1 MTKEFNIYFI
11 PGKLFH
17 SLIFF
22 TLFFPFI
29 PSLIPSTD
37 TQPTFLLLISIS
49 LLYLLVQYKAL
60 PNYYSLSYNKLL
72 GLISLFILTIFLVAI
87 NNFIGNKP
95 ILWARIISFFQF
107 MLAIFFALSSK
118 YFFEEKTLKRVFFI
132 FAIFSVI
139 FFLTK
144 GLVERILIPSRA
156 ESFEMLVESGRGART
171 LSPEPAF
178 FALHILNLFVIYS
191 LLFGSIL
198 KSKKNRLLF
207 FVALFCLTISLSGYG
222 AVIAVLLL
230 TLRYTKIAIVT
241 LGTLAALSGMILE
254 YFGSL
259 AQFRGLSLLLKII
272 SDNPLVLIN
281 TDRSFSTR
289 VASFVSYLENIQKNL
304 VLGDGFTVNQGGG
317 YISIISSIGIIGLLF
332 FIYFLIKVFRKRISG
347 KLKFLIFFWFLIN
360 LFSGPI
366 GIPTLGFIIGLILR
380 KQSIKVPEGHLS
392 TVQNG

>member
-1 MTKEFNIYFI
+1 MTREFNIYFI

-37 TQPTFLLLISIS
+37 TQPTFLLFITIS
-49 LLYLLVQYKAL
+49 LFYLLVQYKAL

-72 GLISLFILTIFLVAI
+72 GLISLFVLTVFLVAI

-107 MLAIFFALSSK
+107 SLAIFFALNSK
-118 YFFEEKTLKRVFFI
+118 YFFEEKTLRRVFFI

-144 GLVERILIPSRA
+144 GLVERTLIPSRA

-198 KSKKNRLLF
+198 HGQKNRLLF

-230 TLRYTKIAIVT
+230 TLRYTKIAILT

-272 SDNPLVLIN
+272 SDNPLVLIQ

>member
-1 MTKEFNIYFI
+1 MNENFNISFI

-37 TQPTFLLLISIS
+37 TQPTFLLFITIS
-49 LLYLLVQYKAL
+49 LFYLLVQYKAL
-60 PNYYSLSYNKLL
+60 PNYYNLSYNKLL

-107 MLAIFFALSSK
+107 LLAIFFALNSK
-118 YFFEEKTLKRVFFI
+118 YFFEEKNLRRVFFI
-132 FAIFSVI
+132 FAIFSII

-156 ESFEMLVESGRGART
+156 ESFEMLIDSGRGART

-198 KSKKNRLLF
+198 QSKRNRLLF
-207 FVALFCLTISLSGYG
+207 FVALFCLIISLSGYG
-222 AVIAVLLL
+222 VVIAVLLL
-230 TLRYTKIAIVT
+230 FLRYTKIAFVT
-241 LGTLAALSGMILE
+241 LGTLAALSGVILE
-254 YFGSL
+254 YFSSL
-259 AQFRGLSLLLKII
+259 AQFRGLSLLLKIV
-272 SDNPLVLIN
+272 SSNPAVLLQA
-281 TDRSFSTR
+281 DRSFSSR
-289 VASFVSYLENIQKNL
+289 FASFFSYLNTIKQNL
-304 VLGDGFTVNQGGG
+304 ILGDGFTVNQGGG

-380 KQSIKVPEGHLS
+380 KQRIKVPEGHLS